1 MNLGNL
7 SRQAAQASLVLVFFA
22 FPMSVALANVALL
35 LTLVFWAVGL
45 GWADSRLRLQEA
57 LRNPLALPALALF
70 GWIILAAAWSPASPS
85 GVLGFVQKYL
95 KFLLVPVFIALLHDA
110 PVRRRCWQAFAL
122 AMAFTLAVTWLNV
135 WFDFG
140 WTRTQNQGLG
150 VDHTV
155 FKDYIS
161 QGLMMTLFTLMAGL
175 VAITATKPAVRWS
188 AALVW
193 FLACASILFLSA
205 GRTGYLA
212 WAAATVVF
220 TVALATAHSTRA
232 VIGTVVGA
240 AALIGVAFTAS
251 PVLQQRMHASWQ
263 EAQSVSHD
271 AANGVVTSAGAR
283 IEMTE
288 FTLQGSLDAPLLGHG
303 TAAYPVLAAKHFTD
317 PVWCS
322 VVCPHPHNQFL
333 FFLYEQGI
341 VGLALFL
348 WFAGA
353 IVREAMRHEPGRRAF
368 ALAFV
373 AALSVVSLSHSS
385 FWLST
390 ESHCLV
396 LMSALVMAGLHRR
409 RMAGRST

>member
-1 MNLGNL
+1 MNLGNV

-45 GWADSRLRLQEA
+45 GWADARLRLQEA

-70 GWIILAAAWSPASPS
+70 GWIIVAAAWSPASPS

-95 KFLLVPVFIALLHDA
+95 KFLLVPMFIALLHDA

-122 AMAFTLAVTWLNV
+122 ALAFTLAVTWLNV

-175 VAITATKPAVRWS
+175 VAIMASNPALRWA

-193 FLACASILFLSA
+193 FMASLSILLLSA
-205 GRTGYLA
+205 GRTGYIA

-220 TVALATAHSTRA
+220 AVTLAATRSTRA
-232 VIGTVVGA
+232 MLSTVVGVA
-240 AALIGVAFTAS
+240 AVVGLSYTAS
-251 PVLQQRMHASWQ
+251 PVLQQRLLTAWS
-263 EAQSVSHD
+263 EAQTVTHD

-373 AALSVVSLSHSS
+373 AVLSVVSLSHSS

-409 RMAGRST
+409 RMAGRAA